1 MLNTNKSIQE
11 LEPAP
16 LVKILVKIF
25 PVRSE
30 IKIGEREPT
39 L

>member
-16 LVKILVKIF
+16 LVKIF